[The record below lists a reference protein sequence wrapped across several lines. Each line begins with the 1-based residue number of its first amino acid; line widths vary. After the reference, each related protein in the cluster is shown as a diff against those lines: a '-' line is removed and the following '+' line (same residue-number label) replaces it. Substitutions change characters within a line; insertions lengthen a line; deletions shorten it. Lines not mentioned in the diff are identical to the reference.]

1 MDDILVFDDILPKQ
15 HLDFLEYYYL
25 RGENKWYF
33 QQDITYDKDQEDEK
47 RVNHYGFANL
57 IYDRQGKPEMGPDF
71 YNVLPILYQATAKAK
86 LEVDM
91 IFRMRSFLQLPVA
104 GSEVDPINNAHID
117 LPITHTVVLFYLCDA
132 DGDTFIYNEREKSD
146 TYTIKKQVTPKRG
159 RCVVFDGS
167 LYHSSSR
174 PTNNKRCVLNINF
187 NTK

>member
-1 MDDILVFDDILPKQ
+1 MDDILIFDDILPKQ
-15 HLDFLEYYYL
+15 HVDFLEYYYI

-33 QQDITYDKDQEDEK
+33 QQDITFDETQNSEK

-57 IYDRQGKPEMGPDF
+57 FFDRQGKPEQGADF
-71 YNVLPILYQATAKAK
+71 YNALPILYQATSKAG

-91 IFRMRSFLQLPVA
+91 IFRMRAFLQLPVV
-104 GSEVDPINNAHID
+104 GSEEDPINNAHVD
-117 LPITHTVVLFYLCDA
+117 LPITHTVVLFYLTDS
-132 DGDTFIYNEREKSD
+132 DGDTIIYNEREKSD
-146 TYTIKKQVTPKRG
+146 TYTIKQRVTPKKG

-174 PTNNKRCVLNINF
+174 PTNNKRCILNIDF